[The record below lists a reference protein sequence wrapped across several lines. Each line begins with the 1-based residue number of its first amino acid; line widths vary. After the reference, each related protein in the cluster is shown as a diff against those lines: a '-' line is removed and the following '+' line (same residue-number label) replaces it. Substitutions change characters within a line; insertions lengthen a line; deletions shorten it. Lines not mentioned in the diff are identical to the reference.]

1 MKIRIHASTVPTAV
15 AGSVP
20 GLPLWQ
26 LAPTRDSAGQR
37 LTDFMMLIPRLRSRP
52 LAEIERTS
60 REIQAVLALHP
71 DVVFADLNLKLNLLW
86 MSFAYRGRERSAS
99 WPRRSGCG
107 CPRRYWWRITPG
119 LAKRIPGAWRTSLT
133 RA

>member
-1 MKIRIHASTVPTAV
+1 MKLRIYASTTLTACDT
-15 AGSVP
+15 SP

-52 LAEIERTS
+52 PADIARTS
-60 REIQAVLALHP
+60 DEIQTVLALHR

-86 MSFAYRGRERSAS
+86 VSLRPS
-99 WPRRSGCG
+99 
-107 CPRRYWWRITPG
+107 
-119 LAKRIPGAWRTSLT
+119 PGAISELAAAIRL
-133 RA
+133 RVPEAVLVAHYANPH

>member
-1 MKIRIHASTVPTAV
+1 MKIRIYASTAPTTAIEPM
-15 AGSVP
+15 P

-52 LAEIERTS
+52 PAEIERTS
-60 REIQAVLALHP
+60 REIQAVLALHH

-86 MSFAYRGRERSAS
+86 VSLRDGKS
-99 WPRRSGCG
+99 RRLNS
-107 CPRRYWWRITPG
+107 
-119 LAKRIPGAWRTSLT
+119 
-133 RA
+133 